1 VRTTA
6 VCNTVTVT
14 KKDDHKRHR
23 NSRNAKIEKKTE
35 KSVGDEARYQEG
47 AQRKKEPKGG
57 QSLSDDD
64 DDDDDVRDV

>member
-1 VRTTA
+1 L
-6 VCNTVTVT
+6 
-14 KKDDHKRHR
+14 K
-23 NSRNAKIEKKTE
+23 KKTE

-64 DDDDDVRDV
+64 DDDDVEGRLVLKSSLW